1 MQTLKQIKQWFANE
15 LYSWA
20 DDLDFIPWVL
30 NQMKQDYI
38 DELWTLDPD
47 WEDEN
52 KIWEAWYVRW
62 YEVAL
67 KDLLEKFK
75 SDQVSYYNMF
85 TRWSIE
91 KMLKNLLDN

>member
-1 MQTLKQIKQWFANE
+1 METIKNIKQWFANE

-20 DDLDFIPWVL
+20 YDLDFIPWVL

-38 DELWTLDPD
+38 DELWTFNPE

-67 KDLLEKFK
+67 HDLLTTLSTDEYEKISEVIFDIK
-75 SDQVSYYNMF
+75 HYLN
-85 TRWSIE
+85 
-91 KMLKNLLDN
+91 N